1 MDDAKMEDAAKRRSR
16 SARRGLFAALTL
28 LLSAG
33 LLACQPADEAAD
45 GEDGETTARSERP
58 AVSAAVDST
67 RTAFEQAVA
76 EGDFETQAGIYTSD
90 AILSVP
96 GTGVTQGRDSIR
108 ALLERTTP
116 PGATLEIRPLES
128 RSLGE
133 DWRYELGTSVLTFTP
148 EGADG
153 EQTAESTYMVLL
165 RQTPDGWKIHR
176 EVLSPDAPPPG
187 GQ

>member
-1 MDDAKMEDAAKRRSR
+1 MDDATEGRSR
-16 SARRGLFAALTL
+16 SARRGLSAGLAL

-45 GEDGETTARSERP
+45 GEDGKAKAESDRP
-58 AVSAAVDST
+58 AVSVAIDST
-67 RTAFEQAVA
+67 RAAFEQAVA
-76 EGDFETQAGIYTSD
+76 DRDFETQAGIYTSD
-90 AILSVP
+90 AILSTP

-108 ALLERTTP
+108 AVLERTTP

-176 EVLSPDAPPPG
+176 EVLSPNAPAPG

>member
-1 MDDAKMEDAAKRRSR
+1 MDDATEGRSR
-16 SARRGLFAALTL
+16 SARRGLTAGLAL

-45 GEDGETTARSERP
+45 GEDGKAKSERP
-58 AVSAAVDST
+58 AASAAIDST
-67 RTAFEQAVA
+67 RAAFEQAVA
-76 EGDFETQAGIYTSD
+76 DRDFETQAGIYTSD
-90 AILSVP
+90 AILSVT
-96 GTGVTQGRDSIR
+96 GSGVTQGRDSIR

-153 EQTAESTYMVLL
+153 EQSVESTYMVLL
-165 RQTPDGWKIHR
+165 RQTPDGWKVHR
-176 EVLSPDAPPPG
+176 EVLSANASGTG

>member
-1 MDDAKMEDAAKRRSR
+1 MDDETEGRSR
-16 SARRGLFAALTL
+16 GTRRGLTAGLAL

-45 GEDGETTARSERP
+45 GEDGKAKSERP
-58 AVSAAVDST
+58 AASAAIDST
-67 RTAFEQAVA
+67 RAAFEQAVA
-76 EGDFETQAGIYTSD
+76 EGDFEAQAGIYTSD
-90 AILSVP
+90 AILSMP

-108 ALLERTTP
+108 ALVERTTP
-116 PGATLEIRPLES
+116 PGATLEITPLES

-133 DWRYELGTSVLTFTP
+133 DWRYELGTSVFTFTP
-148 EGADG
+148 EGADD
-153 EQTAESTYMVLL
+153 EQTVESTYMVLL

-176 EVLSPDAPPPG
+176 EVLSPNAPAPG